1 MENADLLWKN
11 GRLRL
16 FSMLSS
22 RRRTWLLAWILGE
35 LAAISSIGLLALS
48 GWFLTAAGLTGL
60 ISLATAYTFD
70 YFTPAAIIRLLAILR
85 TAGRYGERLVS
96 HNAVLGLLADL
107 RSSMFARLAQVQKHK
122 PASIQQMHRLISD
135 IDLLNAW
142 PLNIILP
149 ALWAITVLIAMTVWS
164 WYAGGFV
171 LAMVIF
177 LPLFCATI
185 VIPLIGNRWG
195 YRLAMLQAQQIEDRR
210 EALLQ
215 PLTALTALLQWQQ
228 WSRFSKHFHT
238 QDQHF
243 INSQLQQQKMAG
255 KIILVQHVFLASS
268 CILLLWHGSKLI
280 HSGQIT
286 VAILLALLLMIL
298 GFAEL
303 VIVLGRNI
311 FAYGLCH
318 AACLRLNDLIDTDTI
333 TTTVKTV
340 LPEGIHIKADKLC
353 AQWPEALNGPQNIN
367 FDLTNGDILFISGS
381 SGVGKSTL
389 LAVLANELSPTSGKL
404 ECNQKPYS
412 EWQWQGSIAYLSQ
425 QLDIFDL
432 SLAENLRL
440 GKAEATDEELWAVL
454 EQVKLAQWAR
464 SQPQGLDTALGE
476 YGAAISGGQAR
487 RVALARFL
495 LGSYPLMILD
505 EPFAGVDEET
515 SAQIAD
521 MLQQQQKQGILIVAS
536 HQINHWPQAKLI
548 SLISQAK

>member
-1 MENADLLWKN
+1 M
-11 GRLRL
+11 
-16 FSMLSS
+16 
-22 RRRTWLLAWILGE
+22 
-35 LAAISSIGLLALS
+35 
-48 GWFLTAAGLTGL
+48 
-60 ISLATAYTFD
+60 
-70 YFTPAAIIRLLAILR
+70 
-85 TAGRYGERLVS
+85 
-96 HNAVLGLLADL
+96 
-107 RSSMFARLAQVQKHK
+107 
-122 PASIQQMHRLISD
+122 
-135 IDLLNAW
+135 
-142 PLNIILP
+142 
-149 ALWAITVLIAMTVWS
+149 
-164 WYAGGFV
+164 
-171 LAMVIF
+171 
-177 LPLFCATI
+177 PLFCATI

-381 SGVGKSTL
+381 SGV
-389 LAVLANELSPTSGKL
+389 
-404 ECNQKPYS
+404 
-412 EWQWQGSIAYLSQ
+412 
-425 QLDIFDL
+425 
-432 SLAENLRL
+432 
-440 GKAEATDEELWAVL
+440 
-454 EQVKLAQWAR
+454 AR
-464 SQPQGLDTALGE
+464 TQPQGLDTELGE